1 MKARIIII
9 IGILALIAGSCIPS
23 LFPLYTKDDIVFDD
37 RIIGTWDPG
46 GRSQWTIEKLEYHPN
61 AAFMSPKWT
70 EVDEESDMENV
81 HYRMLVE
88 DWDTGDTVE
97 ASFILTLLILD
108 GQMYA
113 NFKPQEYELHHGF
126 LAWHMVEANIFAKIA
141 FRDDQFLL
149 TYFDPDFL
157 EEMIDKN
164 RIRISHI
171 WLDDFLL
178 ITAPTK
184 DLQKF
189 VIKYAN
195 EEDALLDTGE
205 YDRI

>member
-1 MKARIIII
+1 MKAKIIVL
-9 IGILALIAGSCIPS
+9 IGILALLAGSCIPS
-23 LFPLYTKDDIVFDD
+23 LFPLFTKDDIVFDD
-37 RIIGTWDPG
+37 RIIGTWEASG
-46 GRSQWTIEKLEYHPN
+46 VSRWTIEKLEYHPK
-61 AAFMSPKWT
+61 ATFMNPKWT
-70 EVDEESDMENV
+70 EADEESDMENV

-88 DWDTGDTVE
+88 DWDGGDTVE
-97 ASFILTLLILD
+97 ATFILTLLVLD
-108 GQMYA
+108 GQMYV
-113 NFKPQEYELHHGF
+113 NFKPQSYELHHGF
-126 LAWHMVEANIFAKIA
+126 LSWHMIEANIFAKIG
-141 FRDDQFLL
+141 FQDDQFLL
-149 TYFDPDFL
+149 TYFDPDYL

-195 EEDALLDTGE
+195 EEDALLDGGE